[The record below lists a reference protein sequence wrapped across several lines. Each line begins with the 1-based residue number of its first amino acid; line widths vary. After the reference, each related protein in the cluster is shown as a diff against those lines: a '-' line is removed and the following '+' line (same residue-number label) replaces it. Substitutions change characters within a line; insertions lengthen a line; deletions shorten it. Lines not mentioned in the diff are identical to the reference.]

1 MQRRGDEDPGMAD
14 VKLVATLTMQLAY
27 RNKDKLSA
35 GMIIGGWDRKLGAQ
49 VYGIP
54 LGGSMQRVPFTVGGS
69 GSAYIYGWCDNTWR
83 ENMSRSDAEAWVAR
97 AISLAIAR
105 DASSGGVVRLV
116 TIRLE
121 RLSTNTRSK
130 PAPRTISPR
139 LTCLVRRRRGE
150 VGAHGRAQRRGG
162 RLLR

>member
-1 MQRRGDEDPGMAD
+1 MCAYVKNLTEEHNMQRRGDLDPGMAD
-14 VKLVATLTMQLAY
+14 VKLVANLTMQLAY
-27 RNKDKLSA
+27 KNKDKLSA
-35 GMIIGGWDRKLGAQ
+35 GMIIGGWDATLGAQ

-83 ENMSRSDAEAWVAR
+83 ENMTREEAEGWVAR

-116 TIRLE
+116 TIHSKGSSRQMLE
-121 RLSTNTRSK
+121 PKHQSLCESEL
-130 PAPRTISPR
+130 PVIPRK
-139 LTCLVRRRRGE
+139 
-150 VGAHGRAQRRGG
+150 VGGVVG
-162 RLLR
+162 